1 MLLNEC
7 PVPNLFSFVLLLIRI
22 INDSNQRTTNATVLF
37 QSLLLVGLMIVAWF
51 SLKFLFPMNPRLRVM
66 GLYGCT
72 HKSVATGIP
81 LITAIYGGNGSVG
94 LYTLPLLIWH
104 PMQLMVGTFLT
115 PRLSRFVI
123 EEQKR
128 LGLDSHDKPL
138 KSEDDEESEN
148 ESNDANNANT
158 TEDNQQQQQYD
169 EEAPVPATEENVPN
183 TTATTTTTN

>member
-1 MLLNEC
+1 
-7 PVPNLFSFVLLLIRI
+7 
-22 INDSNQRTTNATVLF
+22 
-37 QSLLLVGLMIVAWF
+37 MIMAWF
-51 SLKFLFPMNPRLRVM
+51 LLKFLFPNNPRLRVM

-123 EEQKR
+123 SEQKR
-128 LGLDSHDKPL
+128 LELDSHDKPL
-138 KSEDDEESEN
+138 KSDDDEESEN
-148 ESNDANNANT
+148 ESDDNNNNNANT
-158 TEDNQQQQQYD
+158 IQDNHQQQQQQYD
-169 EEAPVPATEENVPN
+169 EEAPVPTEENVSN
-183 TTATTTTTN
+183 TTTTTTTN